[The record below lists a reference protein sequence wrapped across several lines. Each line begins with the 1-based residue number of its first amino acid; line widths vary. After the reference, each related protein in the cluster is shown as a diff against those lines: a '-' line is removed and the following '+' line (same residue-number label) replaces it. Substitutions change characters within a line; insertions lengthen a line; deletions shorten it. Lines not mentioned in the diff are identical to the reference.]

1 MVSHRE
7 NGITL
12 IQCGIDAV
20 LFFRMAFSIDF
31 LISWALEVQNIFYQG
46 SKRKLV
52 PSNQDKLEHFFNCA
66 ATMMTQHLQSLALD
80 SIADFVDLLV
90 QPPVNV
96 CSCSHSVLH

>member
-1 MVSHRE
+1 
-7 NGITL
+7 
-12 IQCGIDAV
+12 
-20 LFFRMAFSIDF
+20 MAFSIDF